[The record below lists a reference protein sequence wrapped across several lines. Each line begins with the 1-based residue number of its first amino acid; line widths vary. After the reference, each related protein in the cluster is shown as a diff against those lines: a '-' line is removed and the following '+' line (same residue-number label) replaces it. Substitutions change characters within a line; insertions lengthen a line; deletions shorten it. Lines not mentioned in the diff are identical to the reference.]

1 MAISYS
7 NFLTQVRNY
16 TEVDS
21 NVLSDTLLDQFI
33 RNVELDIAGKV
44 DYDDLRKY
52 ATTSTI
58 TAQRFL
64 SMPSDLIYLRSVQI
78 INSNVRDFLEKR
90 DTSFMSE
97 YQSNPVESKTFTVT
111 VVSGNP
117 IDHPYYNV
125 GSTNKYGIDGSTAT
139 ANVTL
144 NLAEGGTYRF
154 DQSDSSN
161 DGHPLRFSTTP
172 NGTHGGGTEYT
183 TGVTTNGV
191 PGTSGAYTEI
201 TVATDAPTLYYYCTN
216 HSAMGWTANTPSG
229 TTGAPKYYA
238 NWDDQNI
245 VLAPTPDQAYTVQIN
260 YIIDPPHFSS
270 TNNTFLSTY
279 QDQLLLYGV
288 LSECFSYL
296 KGPMDMYK
304 LYLDKYNEST
314 QGFAMQQMGNR
325 RRGQYE
331 EGVPRIP
338 IQSPSP

>member
-1 MAISYS
+1 MAITHA

-21 NVLSDTLLDQFI
+21 NVLSDTLIDQFL
-33 RNVELDIAGKV
+33 RNTELDIAGKV

-58 TAQRFL
+58 ASQRYL

-78 INSNVRDFLEKR
+78 TNSGVRDFLEKR
-90 DTSFMSE
+90 DTSFISE
-97 YQSNPVESKTFTVT
+97 FNPSE
-111 VVSGNP
+111 
-117 IDHPYYNV
+117 
-125 GSTNKYGIDGSTAT
+125 
-139 ANVTL
+139 
-144 NLAEGGTYRF
+144 
-154 DQSDSSN
+154 
-161 DGHPLRFSTTP
+161 
-172 NGTHGGGTEYT
+172 TE
-183 TGVTTNGV
+183 
-191 PGTSGAYTEI
+191 A
-201 TVATDAPTLYYYCTN
+201 
-216 HSAMGWTANTPSG
+216 
-229 TTGAPKYYA
+229 APKYYA

-245 VLAPTPDQAYTVQIN
+245 VLAPTPNSAYTIQIN
-260 YIIDPPHFSS
+260 YIIDPPHFTSS
-270 TNNTFLSTY
+270 NSTFLSTY

-288 LSECFSYL
+288 LAECFSYL

>member
-1 MAISYS
+1 MAITHA

-21 NVLSDTLLDQFI
+21 NVLSDTLIDQFI
-33 RNVELDIAGKV
+33 RNTELDIASKV

-58 TAQRFL
+58 ASQRYL

-78 INSNVRDFLEKR
+78 TNAGVRDFLEKR
-90 DTSFMSE
+90 DTSFISE
-97 YQSNPVESKTFTVT
+97 FNPSE
-111 VVSGNP
+111 
-117 IDHPYYNV
+117 
-125 GSTNKYGIDGSTAT
+125 
-139 ANVTL
+139 
-144 NLAEGGTYRF
+144 
-154 DQSDSSN
+154 
-161 DGHPLRFSTTP
+161 
-172 NGTHGGGTEYT
+172 TE
-183 TGVTTNGV
+183 
-191 PGTSGAYTEI
+191 A
-201 TVATDAPTLYYYCTN
+201 
-216 HSAMGWTANTPSG
+216 
-229 TTGAPKYYA
+229 APKYYA

-245 VLAPTPDQAYTVQIN
+245 VLAPTPNAAYTIQIN
-260 YIIDPPHFSS
+260 YIIDPPHFTSS
-270 TNNTFLSTY
+270 NNTFLSTY

-288 LSECFSYL
+288 LAECFSYL

>member
-1 MAISYS
+1 MSITHA

-21 NVLSDTLLDQFI
+21 NVLSDTLIDQFI
-33 RNVELDIAGKV
+33 RNAELDIAGKV

-58 TAQRFL
+58 ASQRYL

-78 INSNVRDFLEKR
+78 TNSGVRDFLEKR
-90 DTSFMSE
+90 DTSFISE
-97 YQSNPVESKTFTVT
+97 FNPSE
-111 VVSGNP
+111 
-117 IDHPYYNV
+117 
-125 GSTNKYGIDGSTAT
+125 
-139 ANVTL
+139 
-144 NLAEGGTYRF
+144 
-154 DQSDSSN
+154 
-161 DGHPLRFSTTP
+161 
-172 NGTHGGGTEYT
+172 TE
-183 TGVTTNGV
+183 
-191 PGTSGAYTEI
+191 A
-201 TVATDAPTLYYYCTN
+201 
-216 HSAMGWTANTPSG
+216 
-229 TTGAPKYYA
+229 APKYYA

-245 VLAPTPDQAYTVQIN
+245 VLAPTPNAAYTIQIN
-260 YIIDPPHFSS
+260 YIIDPPHFTSS
-270 TNNTFLSTY
+270 NSTFLSTY

-288 LSECFSYL
+288 LAECFSYL

-314 QGFAMQQMGNR
+314 QGFAMQQMGSR

>member
-1 MAISYS
+1 MAITHA

-52 ATTSTI
+52 AVTSTI
-58 TAQRFL
+58 ASQRYL

-78 INSNVRDFLEKR
+78 TNSGARDFLEKR
-90 DTSFMSE
+90 DTSFISE
-97 YQSNPVESKTFTVT
+97 FNPSE
-111 VVSGNP
+111 
-117 IDHPYYNV
+117 
-125 GSTNKYGIDGSTAT
+125 
-139 ANVTL
+139 
-144 NLAEGGTYRF
+144 
-154 DQSDSSN
+154 
-161 DGHPLRFSTTP
+161 
-172 NGTHGGGTEYT
+172 
-183 TGVTTNGV
+183 
-191 PGTSGAYTEI
+191 
-201 TVATDAPTLYYYCTN
+201 
-216 HSAMGWTANTPSG
+216 

-245 VLAPTPDQAYTVQIN
+245 VLAPTPDQAYTIQIN
-260 YIIDPPHFSS
+260 YIIDPPHFTSS
-270 TNNTFLSTY
+270 NNTLLSTY
-279 QDQLLLYGV
+279 QDAMLLHGV

-304 LYLDKYNEST
+304 TYLDKYNEEV
-314 QGFAMQQMGNR
+314 QAFGLQQMGQR

-331 EGVPRIP
+331 EGVPRVQ

>member
-1 MAISYS
+1 MAITHA

-21 NVLSDTLLDQFI
+21 NVLSDTLIDQFI
-33 RNVELDIAGKV
+33 RNAELDIAGKV

-58 TAQRFL
+58 ASQRYL

-78 INSNVRDFLEKR
+78 TNSGVRDFLEKR
-90 DTSFMSE
+90 DTSFISE
-97 YQSNPVESKTFTVT
+97 FNPSE
-111 VVSGNP
+111 
-117 IDHPYYNV
+117 
-125 GSTNKYGIDGSTAT
+125 TNAT
-139 ANVTL
+139 
-144 NLAEGGTYRF
+144 
-154 DQSDSSN
+154 
-161 DGHPLRFSTTP
+161 
-172 NGTHGGGTEYT
+172 
-183 TGVTTNGV
+183 
-191 PGTSGAYTEI
+191 
-201 TVATDAPTLYYYCTN
+201 
-216 HSAMGWTANTPSG
+216 
-229 TTGAPKYYA
+229 PKYYA

-245 VLAPTPDQAYTVQIN
+245 VLAPTPDQAYTIQIN
-260 YIIDPPHFSS
+260 YIIDPPHFTSS
-270 TNNTFLSTY
+270 NSTFLSTY

-288 LSECFSYL
+288 LAECFSYL